1 MAKKSAAA
9 VGQTTEPET
18 LDQIGSETNA
28 EPTVIET
35 PATTLEPIEIP
46 KTRWLCS
53 VEIPTPIAH
62 PQATVEADSAEEAE
76 AEFRRMNG
84 VVQFANQVS
93 VRKAE

>member
-9 VGQTTEPET
+9 AGQTTEPET
-18 LDQIGSETNA
+18 LDQIVEQPTSATEA
-28 EPTVIET
+28 EQPTSAV
-35 PATTLEPIEIP
+35 PDAPVAKLQ
-46 KTRWLCS
+46 WVCS